1 MSSLSN
7 VGNGQSFIAT
17 DQKDLSNE
25 NERFHE
31 GNANSHDNNDSKDN
45 RTIANKLASKSKE
58 DSSVSVQ
65 GIEKQRLDQDATL
78 PARAHGNE
86 PSRGAKIDQELREE
100 EEAYLRKKDGK

>member
-1 MSSLSN
+1 MSSTNEQNIS
-7 VGNGQSFIAT
+7 T
-17 DQKDLSNE
+17 EE

-58 DSSVSVQ
+58 DNEDSPKS
-65 GIEKQRLDQDATL
+65 IEKQRLDEDATL

-86 PSRGAKIDQELREE
+86 PSRGAKIDQEIREE
-100 EEAYLRKKDGK
+100 EAAYLKKKDEK